1 MMNFKKISILVVV
14 ALSTKVLLAQAGF
27 DDDVTDFAVPV
38 DGGITAIVGSAIA
51 YGVYKFRSSKSKSND

>member
-51 YGVYKFRSSKSKSND
+51 YGVYNFRSSKSKSND

>member
-1 MMNFKKISILVVV
+1 MMNFKKISILLVV
-14 ALSTKVLLAQAGF
+14 ALSTKILMAQAGF

-51 YGVYKFRSSKSKSND
+51 YGVYKFRSNKSKSND

>member
-1 MMNFKKISILVVV
+1 MLM
-14 ALSTKVLLAQAGF
+14 AQAGF

-51 YGVYKFRSSKSKSND
+51 YGVYKFRGSKSKQND

>member
-1 MMNFKKISILVVV
+1 M
-14 ALSTKVLLAQAGF
+14 LLAQAGF